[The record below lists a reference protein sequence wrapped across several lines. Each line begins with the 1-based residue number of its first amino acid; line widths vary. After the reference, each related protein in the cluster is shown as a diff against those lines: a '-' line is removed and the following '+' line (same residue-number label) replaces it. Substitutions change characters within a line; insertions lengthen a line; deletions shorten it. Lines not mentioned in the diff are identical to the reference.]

1 MPPSG
6 LKRYLPDW
14 YLGIFGLLASLFVIV
29 SIFYW
34 TGARGVSFSGADA
47 IDFKREHDYA
57 LLQLTPTRALLVQG
71 SGYTAVVKYERG
83 PICWL
88 MCGTYESAGTA
99 GDAISQKGD
108 WLFWSPKIAGEV
120 AVNLKTGETITVQDP
135 ASRAE
140 LEAAGLSF
148 EGAMLDRE
156 RVFPKLRA
164 VSVQNE
170 SCTIFT
176 TAFLLLFAMMFLAL
190 PVVARN
196 HKKRLAALTQSR

>member
-1 MPPSG
+1 
-6 LKRYLPDW
+6 
-14 YLGIFGLLASLFVIV
+14 F
-29 SIFYW
+29 FYW
-34 TGARGVSFSGADA
+34 TGARGVSVSGADA

-57 LLQLTPTRALLVQG
+57 LLKLTPSRALLVQG

-108 WLFWSPKIAGEV
+108 WLFWSPKIPGEV
-120 AVNLKTGETITVQDP
+120 AVNLETGETITVQDP

-140 LEAAGLSF
+140 LDAEGLSF
-148 EGAMLDRE
+148 DGALLNRE
-156 RVFPKLRA
+156 RVFPKLKA

-176 TAFLLLFAMMFLAL
+176 SAFLLLFGLMLLAL
-190 PVVARN
+190 PFVARN
-196 HKKRLAALTQSR
+196 HKKRLAALTHPR